1 MYNEGGRPGRP
12 GPKPQL
18 SSKGGNTIVKPARTL
33 FLVVTLFL
41 ISMTANAQSS
51 STPLRGTPIGV
62 GDVAPD
68 FTLEDQDGRKINL
81 SDARGKSPVVLVFY
95 RGYW

>member
-1 MYNEGGRPGRP
+1 MVRV
-12 GPKPQL
+12 L
-18 SSKGGNTIVKPARTL
+18 
-33 FLVVTLFL
+33 
-41 ISMTANAQSS
+41 MTAFHVLLLITLSVIALPRFQDP
-51 STPLRGTPIGV
+51 TLRNSPIAV

-68 FTLEDQDGRKINL
+68 FTLVDENNKKLTL